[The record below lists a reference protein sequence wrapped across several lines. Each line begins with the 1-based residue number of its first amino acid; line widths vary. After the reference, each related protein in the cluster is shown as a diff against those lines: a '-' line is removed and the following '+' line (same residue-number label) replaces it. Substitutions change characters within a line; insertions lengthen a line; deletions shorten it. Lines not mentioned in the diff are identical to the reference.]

1 MCDFFELTRQGYYAW
16 RRRQAGGPGA
26 RERSDAELLEA
37 IVAVFTATRG
47 RYGAPRVHAELA
59 RQGWRVG
66 HNRVARLM
74 ADNGLAGRDGRPPSV
89 RTTVADPAAT
99 PSANVLNRDFSPAA
113 PNQAW
118 VTDITYLRSGEGFLF
133 LAAIIDCY
141 SRMVVGWAVADHLRT
156 ELCLAALDDAVA
168 RRQPE
173 PGLIHHSDQGCQYTS
188 FDYRRRLADLGMTQ
202 SMSRVGNCWDNA
214 VAESFF
220 STLKLEL
227 IYTRREWETHADLKA
242 ALFEYIEV
250 FYNRQR
256 LHSTLDYCTP
266 FEYDSLYANTL
277 KAA

>member
-1 MCDFFELTRQGYYAW
+1 M
-16 RRRQAGGPGA
+16 
-26 RERSDAELLEA
+26 
-37 IVAVFTATRG
+37 
-47 RYGAPRVHAELA
+47 
-59 RQGWRVG
+59 
-66 HNRVARLM
+66 
-74 ADNGLAGRDGRPPSV
+74 
-89 RTTVADPAAT
+89 
-99 PSANVLNRDFSPAA
+99 LNRDFSPAA